1 MLLAFVYELLGRV
14 MNHDALATLGMR
26 QTWRGIKNFVKN
38 SRAAML
44 EILISMQSE
53 PPPFS

>member
-14 MNHDALATLGMR
+14 MNHDAWATLGIR

-53 PPPFS
+53 PRPFS